1 MASPVFSNAK
11 EFKADPLLADQPTAA
26 DLERQ
31 YQAPSGMPGYVAT
44 ERMSYQGVI
53 NKTSFLGIITIA
65 MGGVGYVIAG
75 QSAVA
80 YMLALGSGLVA
91 FVLAMVATFQRQ
103 GANPA
108 VVGAYAVA
116 EGFFLGAITVGI
128 ETSFNVPG
136 AGLQALVA
144 TAITFL
150 VCLALFRSG
159 KVRYTNKLR
168 KIFMVGAVSY
178 LVFGLVNIGYMIFS
192 DGAQG
197 FGLYSNEVTIAGITF
212 PLGLAIGAIA
222 ILLACISL
230 IGDFDF
236 IENGVK
242 SGQPKRLEWTAA
254 FGLIVTLVWLYIEF
268 LRLIAIFA
276 SSRD

>member
-11 EFKADPLLADQPTAA
+11 EFKADPLLAQPTAA

-31 YQAPSGMPGYVAT
+31 YQAPAGTPGYVVE
-44 ERMSYQGVI
+44 ERMSYSGVI
-53 NKTSFLGIITIA
+53 NKTTGLGLLVIA
-65 MGGVGYVIAG
+65 TGAVGYVVAG
-75 QSAVA
+75 QSAIA
-80 YMLALGSGLVA
+80 YMMALGAGLVA
-91 FVLAMVATFQRQ
+91 FVLAMVATFQRN
-103 GANPA
+103 GANPV
-108 VVGAYAVA
+108 VVGLYGVA

-128 ETSFNVPG
+128 EQSFDVPG

-159 KVRYTNKLR
+159 KVRYTKKLQ

-178 LVFGLVNIGYMIFS
+178 LVFGLVNIGYLIFS
-192 DGAQG
+192 DSAQG
-197 FGLYSNEVTIAGITF
+197 FGLYSNEITIGGITF

-242 SGQPKRLEWTAA
+242 SGQPKALEWTAA